1 MDQQQ
6 LQSLVQELQMV
17 RGQIQ
22 SLTSQFNEISLTI
35 EALNQQSPEKSV
47 YRALGGVLLEVDDR
61 DHYQMIC
68 WLLKKQLSLTYNR
81 LMRGN
86 LRLFRHIMKHLS
98 RSNEW

>member
-6 LQSLVQELQMV
+6 LQSLVQELQLL

-35 EALNQQSPEKSV
+35 EALKDQLPERAV

-61 DHYQMIC
+61 DS
-68 WLLKKQLSLTYNR
+68 LSNDLESSKETIEAHLQSLSARESELIAQYNEAAE
-81 LMRGN
+81 
-86 LRLFRHIMKHLS
+86 S
-98 RSNEW
+98 PE

>member
-6 LQSLVQELQMV
+6 LQSLVQELQLL

-35 EALNQQSPEKSV
+35 EALKEQLPEKAV

-61 DHYQMIC
+61 DS
-68 WLLKKQLSLTYNR
+68 LSNDLESSKETIESHLQSLSARESELIAQYNEA
-81 LMRGN
+81 
-86 LRLFRHIMKHLS
+86 S
-98 RSNEW
+98 ESPE

>member
-6 LQSLVQELQMV
+6 LQSLVQELQLL

-35 EALNQQSPEKSV
+35 EALKDQLPERAV

-61 DHYQMIC
+61 DSLSNDLESSKETIEAH
-68 WLLKKQLSLTYNR
+68 LKSLSARESELIAQYNEA
-81 LMRGN
+81 
-86 LRLFRHIMKHLS
+86 S
-98 RSNEW
+98 ESPE

>member
-6 LQSLVQELQMV
+6 LQSLVQELQLL

-35 EALNQQSPEKSV
+35 EALKEQLPERAV

-61 DHYQMIC
+61 DS
-68 WLLKKQLSLTYNR
+68 LSNDLESSKETIESHLQSLSARESELIAQYNEA
-81 LMRGN
+81 
-86 LRLFRHIMKHLS
+86 S
-98 RSNEW
+98 ESPE

>member
-35 EALNQQSPEKSV
+35 EALKEQSPDRAV
-47 YRALGGVLLEVDDR
+47 YRALGVLLEVDDR
-61 DHYQMIC
+61 AS
-68 WLLKKQLSLTYNR
+68 LSQDLVSSKETIEAHLESLNARESELISQYNEASES
-81 LMRGN
+81 LN
-86 LRLFRHIMKHLS
+86 
-98 RSNEW
+98 

>member
-6 LQSLVQELQMV
+6 LQSLVQELQLL

-35 EALNQQSPEKSV
+35 EALKDQLPERAV

-61 DHYQMIC
+61 DS
-68 WLLKKQLSLTYNR
+68 LSKDLESSKETIESHLQSLSARESEIIAQYNEA
-81 LMRGN
+81 
-86 LRLFRHIMKHLS
+86 S
-98 RSNEW
+98 ESPE

>member
-6 LQSLVQELQMV
+6 LQSLVQELQLL

-35 EALNQQSPEKSV
+35 EALKDQLPERAV

-61 DHYQMIC
+61 DSLSNDLESSKETIEAH
-68 WLLKKQLSLTYNR
+68 LKSLSARESELIAQYNVA
-81 LMRGN
+81 
-86 LRLFRHIMKHLS
+86 S
-98 RSNEW
+98 ESPE

>member
-6 LQSLVQELQMV
+6 LQSLVQELQLL

-35 EALNQQSPEKSV
+35 EALKEQLPEKAV

-61 DHYQMIC
+61 DS
-68 WLLKKQLSLTYNR
+68 LSNDLESSKETIESHLQSLSARESELIAQYNEA
-81 LMRGN
+81 
-86 LRLFRHIMKHLS
+86 S
-98 RSNEW
+98 ESPV